1 MEGSVAVRK
10 WVHFVLRNRPA
21 ADDISSRVTVR
32 LGGKAE
38 SAVWIEV
45 VLSAAKTT
53 LQTTVNRARFGTI
66 AGASAVGHL
75 QKLLAANLSARQLRE
90 TGERSQIIMREFSY
104 F

>member
-45 VLSAAKTT
+45 VLPAAK
-53 LQTTVNRARFGTI
+53 TTVNRARFGTI